1 LDVGALTISGRTVRT
16 EEFMDPQLVFEMLDG
31 PDLFVSGRR
40 WRVEVFSVSDHADYR
55 WVQVGLDAPDDHH
68 MLTLRLESG
77 AGPQSALSALSSW
90 LHDPEKRP
98 SEVLNVA

>member
-1 LDVGALTISGRTVRT
+1 
-16 EEFMDPQLVFEMLDG
+16 
-31 PDLFVSGRR
+31 
-40 WRVEVFSVSDHADYR
+40 VEVFSVSDHADYR